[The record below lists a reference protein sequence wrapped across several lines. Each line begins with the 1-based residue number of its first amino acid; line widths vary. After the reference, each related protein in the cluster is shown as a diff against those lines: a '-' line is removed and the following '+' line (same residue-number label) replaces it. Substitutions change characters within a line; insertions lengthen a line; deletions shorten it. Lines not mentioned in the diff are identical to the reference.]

1 LRAFLEFCYIAQHDV
16 ITEIDIKA
24 LQEALERF
32 HHYRKV
38 FRDEGIREGFSLP
51 CQHAMSHYIEMIR
64 LYGAPNG
71 LCSSI
76 TESKHIQAVK
86 EPWRRM
92 NHCHPLLQ
100 MLLIIQR
107 LDKLVAMRVDF
118 TERRMLEPSKLQVAL
133 RRIGK
138 MFVWS
143 VESTLTPIDRGST

>member
-1 LRAFLEFCYIAQHDV
+1 
-16 ITEIDIKA
+16 
-24 LQEALERF
+24 
-32 HHYRKV
+32 
-38 FRDEGIREGFSLP
+38 
-51 CQHAMSHYIEMIR
+51 MSHYIEMIQ

-86 EPWRRM
+86 EPWQRT

-118 TERRMLEPSKLQVAL
+118 TEHGMLEPSKLQVAL